1 MDEHNELCTRL
12 RTVGMELFRRDGLR
26 FTMQQAA
33 AMMHIS
39 KKTIYAVY
47 PSKEALLLDMVDDAF
62 TRIHA
67 RKQRI
72 LDGPGTLAEKLRAV
86 IIALPEEYTA
96 LDLQQMD
103 LLDEKYP
110 RVAARVREHLE
121 TGWEPTMALLE
132 QGIAEKRIRPVNL
145 TVLRRVLTA
154 AFQQL
159 LSGANDGSSY
169 AAELDDMMDIFMN
182 GIKEVPQ

>member
-1 MDEHNELCTRL
+1 MDL
-12 RTVGMELFRRDGLR
+12 RTQILDAAAKLFQAEGLG
-26 FTMQQAA
+26 FTMQQVAA
-33 AMMHIS
+33 ALHIS
-39 KKTIYAVY
+39 KKTIYTVY
-47 PSKEALLLDMVDDAF
+47 SDKETLLLDMVDMLF
-62 TRIHA
+62 EKIHR
-67 RKQRI
+67 RKAE
-72 LDGPGTLAEKLRAV
+72 LAALPLPLEERLRAV
-86 IIALPEEYTA
+86 IIALPEEYAA
-96 LDLQQMD
+96 LDFRQ
-103 LLDEKYP
+103 LDALEEKYP
-110 RVAARVREHLE
+110 AVAARVRRHLE

>member
-1 MDEHNELCTRL
+1 MDL
-12 RTVGMELFRRDGLR
+12 RTQILDAAAKLFQAEGLG
-26 FTMQQAA
+26 FTMQQVAA
-33 AMMHIS
+33 ALHIS
-39 KKTIYAVY
+39 KKTIYTVY
-47 PSKEALLLDMVDDAF
+47 SDKEALLMGMVDMLF
-62 TRIHA
+62 EKIHR
-67 RKQRI
+67 RKAE
-72 LDGPGTLAEKLRAV
+72 LAALPLPLEERLRAV
-86 IIALPEEYTA
+86 IIALPEEYAA
-96 LDLQQMD
+96 LDFRQ
-103 LLDEKYP
+103 LDALEEKYP
-110 RVAARVREHLE
+110 TVAARVRRHLE

-169 AAELDDMMDIFMN
+169 AAELDDMMDICRN

>member
-1 MDEHNELCTRL
+1 MDL
-12 RTVGMELFRRDGLR
+12 RTQILDAAAKLFQAEGLG
-26 FTMQQAA
+26 FTMQQVAA
-33 AMMHIS
+33 ALHIS
-39 KKTIYAVY
+39 KKTIYTVY
-47 PSKEALLLDMVDDAF
+47 SDKEALLMDMVDMLF
-62 TRIHA
+62 EKIHR
-67 RKQRI
+67 RKAE
-72 LDGPGTLAEKLRAV
+72 LAALPLPLEERLRAV
-86 IIALPEEYTA
+86 IIALPEEYAA
-96 LDLQQMD
+96 LDFRQ
-103 LLDEKYP
+103 LDALEEKYP
-110 RVAARVREHLE
+110 AVAARVRRHLE

-169 AAELDDMMDIFMN
+169 AAELEDMMDILMN

>member
-1 MDEHNELCTRL
+1 MDL
-12 RTVGMELFRRDGLR
+12 RTQILDAAAKLFQAKGLG
-26 FTMQQAA
+26 FTMQQVAA
-33 AMMHIS
+33 ALHIS
-39 KKTIYAVY
+39 KKTIYTVY
-47 PSKEALLLDMVDDAF
+47 SDKEALLIDMVDMLF
-62 TRIHA
+62 EKIHR
-67 RKQRI
+67 RKAE
-72 LDGPGTLAEKLRAV
+72 LAALPLPLEERLRAV
-86 IIALPEEYTA
+86 IIALPEEYAA
-96 LDLQQMD
+96 LDFRQ
-103 LLDEKYP
+103 LDALEEKYP
-110 RVAARVREHLE
+110 AVAARVRRHLE

-169 AAELDDMMDIFMN
+169 AAELDDMMDILMN

>member
-1 MDEHNELCTRL
+1 
-12 RTVGMELFRRDGLR
+12 
-26 FTMQQAA
+26 
-33 AMMHIS
+33 
-39 KKTIYAVY
+39 
-47 PSKEALLLDMVDDAF
+47 
-62 TRIHA
+62 
-67 RKQRI
+67 
-72 LDGPGTLAEKLRAV
+72 
-86 IIALPEEYTA
+86 
-96 LDLQQMD
+96 
-103 LLDEKYP
+103 
-110 RVAARVREHLE
+110 
-121 TGWEPTMALLE
+121 MALLE

>member
-1 MDEHNELCTRL
+1 MDL
-12 RTVGMELFRRDGLR
+12 RTEILDAAAKLFQAEGLG
-26 FTMQQAA
+26 FTMQQVAA
-33 AMMHIS
+33 ALHIS
-39 KKTIYAVY
+39 KKTIYTVY
-47 PSKEALLLDMVDDAF
+47 SDKEALLLDMVDMLF
-62 TRIHA
+62 EKIHR
-67 RKQRI
+67 RKAE
-72 LDGPGTLAEKLRAV
+72 LAALPLPLEERLRAV
-86 IIALPEEYTA
+86 IIALPEEYAA
-96 LDLQQMD
+96 LDFRQ
-103 LLDEKYP
+103 LDALEEKYP
-110 RVAARVREHLE
+110 AVAARVRRHLE
-121 TGWEPTMALLE
+121 TGWEPTIALLE

>member
-1 MDEHNELCTRL
+1 MEL
-12 RTVGMELFRRDGLR
+12 RTQILDAAAELFQAEGLS
-26 FTMQQAA
+26 FTMQQVAA
-33 AMMHIS
+33 ALHIS
-39 KKTIYAVY
+39 KKTIYTVY
-47 PSKEALLLDMVDDAF
+47 SDKEALLMGMVDMLF
-62 TRIHA
+62 EKIHR
-67 RKQRI
+67 RKAE
-72 LDGPGTLAEKLRAV
+72 LAALPLPLEERLRAV
-86 IIALPEEYTA
+86 IIALPEEYAA
-96 LDLQQMD
+96 LDFRQ
-103 LLDEKYP
+103 LDALEEKYP
-110 RVAARVREHLE
+110 AVAARVRRHLE

>member
-1 MDEHNELCTRL
+1 MDL
-12 RTVGMELFRRDGLR
+12 RTQILDAAAKLFQAEGLG
-26 FTMQQAA
+26 FTMQQVAA
-33 AMMHIS
+33 ALHIS
-39 KKTIYAVY
+39 KKTIYTVY
-47 PSKEALLLDMVDDAF
+47 SDKEALLLDMVDMLF
-62 TRIHA
+62 EKIHR
-67 RKQRI
+67 RKAE
-72 LDGPGTLAEKLRAV
+72 LAALPLPLEERLRAV
-86 IIALPEEYTA
+86 IIALPEEYAA
-96 LDLQQMD
+96 LDFRQ
-103 LLDEKYP
+103 LDALEEKYP
-110 RVAARVREHLE
+110 AVAARVRRHLE

-145 TVLRRVLTA
+145 GVLRRVLTA

>member
-1 MDEHNELCTRL
+1 MDL
-12 RTVGMELFRRDGLR
+12 RTQILDAAAKLFQAEGLG
-26 FTMQQAA
+26 FTMQQVAA
-33 AMMHIS
+33 ALHIS
-39 KKTIYAVY
+39 KKTIYTVY
-47 PSKEALLLDMVDDAF
+47 SDKEALLMDMVDMLF
-62 TRIHA
+62 EKIHR
-67 RKQRI
+67 RKAE
-72 LDGPGTLAEKLRAV
+72 LAALPLPLEERLRAV
-86 IIALPEEYTA
+86 IIALPEEYAA
-96 LDLQQMD
+96 LDFRQ
-103 LLDEKYP
+103 LDALEEKYP
-110 RVAARVREHLE
+110 AVAARVRRHLE

-159 LSGANDGSSY
+159 LSGADDGSSY

>member
-1 MDEHNELCTRL
+1 MDL
-12 RTVGMELFRRDGLR
+12 RTQILDAAAKLFQAEGLG
-26 FTMQQAA
+26 FTMQQVAA
-33 AMMHIS
+33 ALHIS
-39 KKTIYAVY
+39 KKTIYTVY
-47 PSKEALLLDMVDDAF
+47 SDKEALLMGMVDMLF
-62 TRIHA
+62 EKIHR
-67 RKQRI
+67 RKAE
-72 LDGPGTLAEKLRAV
+72 LAALPLPLEERLRAV
-86 IIALPEEYTA
+86 IIALPEEYAA
-96 LDLQQMD
+96 LDFRQ
-103 LLDEKYP
+103 LDALEEKYP
-110 RVAARVREHLE
+110 AVAARVRRHLE

-159 LSGANDGSSY
+159 LSGTNGGSSY

>member
-1 MDEHNELCTRL
+1 
-12 RTVGMELFRRDGLR
+12 MELRAQILDAAAKLFQAEGLG
-26 FTMQQAA
+26 FTMQQVAA
-33 AMMHIS
+33 ALHIS
-39 KKTIYAVY
+39 KKTIYTVY
-47 PSKEALLLDMVDDAF
+47 SDKEALLLDMVDMLF
-62 TRIHA
+62 EKIHR
-67 RKQRI
+67 RKAE
-72 LDGPGTLAEKLRAV
+72 LAALPLPLEERLRAV
-86 IIALPEEYTA
+86 IIALPEEYAA
-96 LDLQQMD
+96 LDFRQ
-103 LLDEKYP
+103 LDALEEKYP
-110 RVAARVREHLE
+110 AVAARVRRHLE